1 MGVEQGE
8 GQEVAWCARVATVG
22 RAVGLDSVTAS
33 DLWVHGVAFLRG
45 VRSSREGCRDRLLV
59 RHGARDRLSLGR
71 KLAPPRLPFVFSF
84 LRGVVAVFVA
94 RGAAG
99 VVWSWSTDT
108 RSG

>member
-1 MGVEQGE
+1 M
-8 GQEVAWCARVATVG
+8 ATVG

-45 VRSSREGCRDRLLV
+45 V
-59 RHGARDRLSLGR
+59 
-71 KLAPPRLPFVFSF
+71 
-84 LRGVVAVFVA
+84 VAVFVA